1 MDAVISDNQR
11 DAQTRLLIDGLGG
24 TRLILGA
31 GMQNGSDMLIH
42 DEILKIAAAG
52 VKLHHL
58 ADLLFKGHTREQ
70 VGDPLT
76 SEQIRILVR

>member
-1 MDAVISDNQR
+1 
-11 DAQTRLLIDGLGG
+11 
-24 TRLILGA
+24 
-31 GMQNGSDMLIH
+31 MQNGSDMLIH

-70 VGDPLT
+70 VGDSLT
-76 SEQIRILVR
+76 SGQIRILVR

>member
-1 MDAVISDNQR
+1 
-11 DAQTRLLIDGLGG
+11 
-24 TRLILGA
+24 
-31 GMQNGSDMLIH
+31 MQNGSDMLIH